1 MGKLINEW
9 VTESILTED
18 IKKTVVTY
26 VGRFHPFH
34 SGHYATYS
42 HLVKKFGKDNVYIGT
57 SDKVELP
64 KSPFRFKEKVD
75 IMSTMFGI
83 PKNKIV
89 QVKNPYGPKE
99 ILGKFDEDTTAFIT
113 VVGEKDKSR
122 LGGKYF
128 QPYKGEP
135 TEGYRDRGYVYVAP
149 SQSSP
154 LSGTAVRKGMSDSDE
169 KNRIKFFKKAYP
181 KFNQKIFDLVSGRL
195 IKVESVMESFLQTFD
210 IKEMLSEASSLP
222 TSGKGIVDDGPGAF
236 YGNMKTFKKEAEDV
250 TTALGWE
257 IVSYL
262 MDDDSMESFDTS
274 YPNGPG
280 RYQVSFF
287 PSGDTMDGQSIR
299 YGKDV
304 TGRPGYKKWA
314 KHIKKVALR
323 LGMEFVKFAE
333 PKDIENLTQT
343 IGTEKQKDKKEKKQ
357 QLHTEGVLN
366 EAKVEVQV
374 KKINISFEL
383 FDGTKISEDITLAMS
398 PNSQGL
404 FGLGDNIEKYSGL
417 TLKDAQE
424 YNETPDDAYI
434 YGLVNTMNDGQDIF
448 FWTNGT
454 RLVGNVKKIGAQT
467 AVIEQLAHEG
477 VHLTRAILAK
487 SLMGDGFP
495 TEEWPSIGEQDNDT
509 IEEEQLTTALSYVL
523 EHITPSF
530 IEMAKKYIS
539 KPKDK
544 SLAENVLNE
553 GGAYGHMNH
562 PFDVDL
568 GLTFSDLKIIIDKAL
583 NGKLEFTREKTDG
596 QALAISWRAD
606 RGLIAA
612 RNKSHL
618 KDRGLN
624 ALDIK
629 GVSDKF
635 ANRGGLTD
643 AYNFAMKDLEN
654 AIKGLSKAQR
664 EKVFKDGSKFMN
676 IEVIWPESVNVIP
689 YGQPLLVFH
698 GTMEYDESGVAI
710 GADTSDG
717 RILAGMIK
725 QVNADVQSKYT
736 IQGPPVVTL
745 PKNQELSKMKSKF
758 FGQLSK
764 IQKEFSLKDSAG
776 VAEYHQKW
784 WESFVDKN
792 SPTTLDNKQKMG
804 LVKRWAFYD
813 KGLRLDKKVFSDEK
827 TLEWAKKIDK
837 QDHAKISKENIRK
850 FEDIFLGV
858 GSEVLSFMSSVLTVN
873 PDKAIRDMKKRLD
886 KTIKDVQN
894 SGDSKK
900 INKLKMEL
908 ERLAAVG
915 GKDKLVPNEGL
926 VFLYKGH
933 TMKLTGTFASL
944 NQILGL
950 MYF

>member
-304 TGRPGYKKWA
+304 TGRPGYRKWA

-333 PKDIENLTQT
+333 PKDIENLTQN
-343 IGTEKQKDKKEKKQ
+343 IGTEKQKDKELKKKE
-357 QLHTEGVLN
+357 LHTEG
-366 EAKVEVQV
+366 
-374 KKINISFEL
+374 
-383 FDGTKISEDITLAMS
+383 
-398 PNSQGL
+398 
-404 FGLGDNIEKYSGL
+404 
-417 TLKDAQE
+417 
-424 YNETPDDAYI
+424 
-434 YGLVNTMNDGQDIF
+434 
-448 FWTNGT
+448 
-454 RLVGNVKKIGAQT
+454 
-467 AVIEQLAHEG
+467 
-477 VHLTRAILAK
+477 
-487 SLMGDGFP
+487 
-495 TEEWPSIGEQDNDT
+495 
-509 IEEEQLTTALSYVL
+509 
-523 EHITPSF
+523 
-530 IEMAKKYIS
+530 
-539 KPKDK
+539 
-544 SLAENVLNE
+544 VLNE

>member
-304 TGRPGYKKWA
+304 TGRPGYRKWA

-333 PKDIENLTQT
+333 PKDIENLTQNT
-343 IGTEKQKDKKEKKQ
+343 GTEKQKDKVNK
-357 QLHTEGVLN
+357 
-366 EAKVEVQV
+366 
-374 KKINISFEL
+374 
-383 FDGTKISEDITLAMS
+383 
-398 PNSQGL
+398 
-404 FGLGDNIEKYSGL
+404 
-417 TLKDAQE
+417 LK
-424 YNETPDDAYI
+424 
-434 YGLVNTMNDGQDIF
+434 L
-448 FWTNGT
+448 
-454 RLVGNVKKIGAQT
+454 K
-467 AVIEQLAHEG
+467 
-477 VHLTRAILAK
+477 
-487 SLMGDGFP
+487 
-495 TEEWPSIGEQDNDT
+495 
-509 IEEEQLTTALSYVL
+509 
-523 EHITPSF
+523 
-530 IEMAKKYIS
+530 
-539 KPKDK
+539 
-544 SLAENVLNE
+544 ENVLNE

>member
-287 PSGDTMDGQSIR
+287 PSGDTMDGQSLR

-333 PKDIENLTQT
+333 PKDIENLTQN
-343 IGTEKQKDKKEKKQ
+343 IGTEKQKDKELKKKE
-357 QLHTEGVLN
+357 LHTEG
-366 EAKVEVQV
+366 
-374 KKINISFEL
+374 
-383 FDGTKISEDITLAMS
+383 
-398 PNSQGL
+398 
-404 FGLGDNIEKYSGL
+404 
-417 TLKDAQE
+417 
-424 YNETPDDAYI
+424 
-434 YGLVNTMNDGQDIF
+434 
-448 FWTNGT
+448 
-454 RLVGNVKKIGAQT
+454 
-467 AVIEQLAHEG
+467 
-477 VHLTRAILAK
+477 
-487 SLMGDGFP
+487 
-495 TEEWPSIGEQDNDT
+495 
-509 IEEEQLTTALSYVL
+509 
-523 EHITPSF
+523 
-530 IEMAKKYIS
+530 
-539 KPKDK
+539 
-544 SLAENVLNE
+544 VLNE